1 MKVKTISATLLF
13 LLMGCIYASAG
24 EVIVTPM
31 SPGEAA
37 QFFSNVSKIEVG
49 QDYYG
54 NTSLEIYDDQG
65 QVVSSGPVTSRIKI
79 TFDGSAR
86 EGLSDAVSAE
96 KAISFYP
103 NPAKDFIHIVGV
115 EVPVLAQLYNINGLL
130 ILSTQD
136 TNINV
141 SGLPEGQYILQVG
154 KQCYKVLI
162 Q

>member
-1 MKVKTISATLLF
+1 MKVINILATSLF
-13 LLMGCIYASAG
+13 LLMGTIFVSAG
-24 EVIVTPM
+24 EVTVTPM

-37 QFFSNVSKIEVG
+37 QFFGNVSKIDVG

-54 NTSLEIYDDQG
+54 STSLEIYDEQG

-79 TFDGSAR
+79 TFDGSAE
-86 EGLSDAVSAE
+86 EGLNDAVSAE
-96 KAISFYP
+96 TAISFYP
-103 NPAKDFIHIVGV
+103 NPAKDYIHIVGSK
-115 EVPVLAQLYNINGLL
+115 VPVFAKLYNINGLL

-141 SGLPEGQYILQVG
+141 SGLQEGQYVLQVG
-154 KQCYKVLI
+154 TQCFKVLI